1 VTLPGCSV
9 GVLTA
14 KLAARVNHLVAS
26 DIADTAVARA
36 RERCRGLAHI
46 QIHQHDVEKD
56 CSCRSKTSREKS
68 CDSIPRYRHPKKRRN
83 SRGFIVDFG
92 SVAGRQLIKPLPTIS
107 QFLFKRLSGVC
118 HGSMQCLQ
126 PVMSRIFLA
135 SRFDSSKVP
144 N

>member
-1 VTLPGCSV
+1 MTLPGCSV

-56 CSCRSKTSREKS
+56 PLDGPFGSDRVQRAGLLLFGRPGPGDARFKQGVPAERWLRALGDPTARLRKAFSTRFGGLRSVQPQYGTRILAVLSLIS
-68 CDSIPRYRHPKKRRN
+68 VP
-83 SRGFIVDFG
+83 SRG
-92 SVAGRQLIKPLPTIS
+92 A
-107 QFLFKRLSGVC
+107 
-118 HGSMQCLQ
+118 
-126 PVMSRIFLA
+126 
-135 SRFDSSKVP
+135 